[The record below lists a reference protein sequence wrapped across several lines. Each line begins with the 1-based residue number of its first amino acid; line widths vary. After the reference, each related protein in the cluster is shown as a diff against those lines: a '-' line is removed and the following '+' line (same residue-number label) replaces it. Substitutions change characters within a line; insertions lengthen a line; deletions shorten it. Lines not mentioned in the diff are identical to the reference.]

1 MSEAGTCSWASAICR
16 PRCCTPRTISRA
28 CSSPAT
34 WKKTLEISI
43 GFHGK
48 KLPGLGVDEVD
59 ESKLLSWFF
68 FLETSQQSWQLKT
81 SGAIEKA
88 CLSLH
93 LHTDQSQLVTKF
105 ISNSLSNSQHQK
117 GGVESQIVAFPEG
130 FENLLESGFNSST
143 VSSTSWV
150 AASRASADDNPL
162 GTSPKMLPTRRW
174 LWILV
179 VLLPNFCFYADLK
192 ANYQPVSLSLPNINE
207 LGGQQVGLPRGGAK
221 SRVRKHRTPHLSP
234 QSSTLGHFAANKRY
248 LTETSFNHVWKKSAD
263 LRKATQMCIFTNI
276 FQYQHVS
283 KITSGSPKS
292 FPTATSTCRCRFFNH
307 ILQRFRSTPGNL
319 NFSQKAKRC

>member
-1 MSEAGTCSWASAICR
+1 M
-16 PRCCTPRTISRA
+16 
-28 CSSPAT
+28 
-34 WKKTLEISI
+34 
-43 GFHGK
+43 
-48 KLPGLGVDEVD
+48 V
-59 ESKLLSWFF
+59 F

-93 LHTDQSQLVTKF
+93 VSTSTYWPKSARNKVHIKQPFKLSTPKKWSW
-105 ISNSLSNSQHQK
+105 ISDSCRPGRLQRCSRYFDSFQ
-117 GGVESQIVAFPEG
+117 
-130 FENLLESGFNSST
+130 NLLESGFNSST

-162 GTSPKMLPTRRW
+162 GTSPRLCQHGDGCGSLSFSYQTS
-174 LWILV
+174 V
-179 VLLPNFCFYADLK
+179 FYADLK

-221 SRVRKHRTPHLSP
+221 SRVRKHRIPHLSP

-263 LRKATQMCIFTNI
+263 LRKATQMCIFKNI